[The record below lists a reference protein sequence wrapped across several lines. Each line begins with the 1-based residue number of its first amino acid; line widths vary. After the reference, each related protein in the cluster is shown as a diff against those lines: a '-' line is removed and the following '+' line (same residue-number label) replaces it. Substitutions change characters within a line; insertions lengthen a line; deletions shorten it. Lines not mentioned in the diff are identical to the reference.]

1 MKRNFQ
7 RVKTDRTSNPGLPG
21 NVQHRSKDFRRT
33 MFDVECSMFGPHNS
47 DLNLLNTSLLY
58 FAERKNVFK
67 KLSSDG

>member
-1 MKRNFQ
+1 
-7 RVKTDRTSNPGLPG
+7 
-21 NVQHRSKDFRRT
+21 